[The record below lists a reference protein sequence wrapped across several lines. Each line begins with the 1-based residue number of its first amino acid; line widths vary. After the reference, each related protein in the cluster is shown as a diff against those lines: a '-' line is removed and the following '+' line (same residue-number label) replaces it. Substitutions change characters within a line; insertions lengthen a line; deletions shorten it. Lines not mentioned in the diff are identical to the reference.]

1 MSFCAKH
8 TTRPWGFAFTEA
20 NNKLINKQ
28 PVTKII
34 LDGENMKKIKKGNE
48 NQQVDMSTP
57 KTLTLSPCD

>member
-34 LDGENMKKIKKGNE
+34 LDGEK
-48 NQQVDMSTP
+48 
-57 KTLTLSPCD
+57 